1 MALLIT
7 AVAYFMLTI
16 TKRFVVRRLHALA
29 QKTSTDLDDLI
40 ANLLDKTQFIA
51 VLALSLYIG
60 FLAVGLSPSLTS
72 IVEKGMIIVWFW
84 QFAVWGNHLISYWL
98 SKSLQKNLQQDAAAA
113 TTVSM
118 LGFLS
123 RMVLYV
129 ALLLVGLDNLEVEIT
144 ALVAGLGVGG
154 IAVALAAQNILGDLF
169 ASLTIVF
176 DKPFL
181 IGDFIIVGEH
191 LGTVEHIGLKT
202 TRLRSLTGEQLVFSN
217 TDLLNSRIRN
227 FKRMQE
233 RRIVFTI
240 GVSYGTPYHAIAAIP
255 GIIRNIVEDTA
266 QVRFDRAHFKEYGTY
281 SLNFEV
287 VYWVLSPEFA
297 LYMDIQ
303 QQINLEI
310 FRRFEEEGIQFALPM
325 QNLYLRNGSFTAP
338 ATGKDSLTCDTR

>member
-1 MALLIT
+1 MAI
-7 AVAYFMLTI
+7 
-16 TKRFVVRRLHALA
+16 
-29 QKTSTDLDDLI
+29 D
-40 ANLLDKTQFIA
+40 
-51 VLALSLYIG
+51 
-60 FLAVGLSPSLTS
+60 
-72 IVEKGMIIVWFW
+72 
-84 QFAVWGNHLISYWL
+84 
-98 SKSLQKNLQQDAAAA
+98 
-113 TTVSM
+113 
-118 LGFLS
+118 
-123 RMVLYV
+123 
-129 ALLLVGLDNLEVEIT
+129 T